1 MSTADKNQTVEN
13 QLRDLLAVA
22 ERQGWTVTATFT
34 DEGISGVKGR
44 DRRPGYDA
52 LLKGV
57 ARKDFEQIMAWSVD
71 RLGRSLP
78 DLVAFLN
85 DIQSKNVDLYLHQ
98 QGLDTSTPS
107 GRMMFQMLGVFAE
120 FERAMIRERILAGL
134 RRTTKKSGR
143 KPMPDDRVEAIR
155 KSLADGQGIR
165 ATARLHRASP
175 MTVTAIQR
183 SMESVPAYA
192 KASPP
197 IIRGPSMRRPSWP
210 MSPWPIPTP
219 TCSAFR
225 RRGCVSSPS
234 TGRGAARTWPC
245 SNSPEP
251 S

>member
-1 MSTADKNQTVEN
+1 MPAAPTRVAIYARVSTADKNQTVEN
-13 QLRDLLAVA
+13 QLRDLLTVA
-22 ERQGWTVTATFT
+22 ERQGWEVVATFT

-44 DRRPGYDA
+44 DRRPGYDS

-78 DLVAFLN
+78 DLVSFLS

-107 GRMMFQMLGVFAE
+107 GRMMFQMLSVFAE

-155 KSLADGQGIR
+155 RSLQDGQGIR

-175 MTVTAIQR
+175 MTVTAIKR
-183 SMESVPAYA
+183 SMLTVEEDRLERVTA
-192 KASPP
+192 
-197 IIRGPSMRRPSWP
+197 
-210 MSPWPIPTP
+210 
-219 TCSAFR
+219 
-225 RRGCVSSPS
+225 
-234 TGRGAARTWPC
+234 
-245 SNSPEP
+245 
-251 S
+251 